1 MKFIVNGNDLSQ
13 AVMKVSKAISIK
25 TTNPIL
31 EGIKLS
37 VKGDNLT
44 LSATDLEI
52 AIEKTIVSDTFM
64 EGQIVVPGKL
74 FAEFVK
80 KLENEEQVEIVLE
93 SEGKLKIVYGTS
105 EVFLSVLSADQ
116 FPTIE
121 KTENEN
127 AFSLLQK
134 DFKDIINKTVFSCS
148 TDESRPILKGCLFEV
163 NGEELT
169 CVAID
174 GFRLAVAKKKVKNA
188 SSNFSVVVPARSLNE
203 ICRLLENDDEEITF
217 INEKN
222 KFMIEV
228 EGTVFITRLLEG
240 NFVNYKQIIPSDFI
254 TTVKVSRNG
263 FLSSLERANVVA
275 KEAKN
280 IVKLDIKENYINI
293 LANSES
299 GNINE
304 NVIINL
310 DGKDLSIAFNSKF
323 ICDAL
328 KAAGDDFVNI
338 YLNSPI
344 SPCVIKPYSGEEYL
358 YLILPIRIN
367 SWNIAKVNN

>member
-1 MKFIVNGNDLSQ
+1 MKIIVNGNDLSQ

-263 FLSSLERANVVA
+263 FLNSLERANVVA

>member
-1 MKFIVNGNDLSQ
+1 MKIIVNGNDLSQ
-13 AVMKVSKAISIK
+13 AVMKVSKAISVK
-25 TTNPIL
+25 TTNPVL

-44 LSATDLEI
+44 LSATDMEI

-80 KLENEEQVEIVLE
+80 KLENEEQVEMVLE
-93 SEGKLKIVYGTS
+93 GDGKLKIVYGTS

-116 FPTIE
+116 FPSIE
-121 KTENEN
+121 KTVNEN

-134 DFKDIINKTVFSCS
+134 DFKDSINKTVFSCS

-163 NGEELT
+163 GDGELT

-174 GFRLAVAKKKVKNA
+174 GFRLAVAKKKIKDYT
-188 SSNFSVVVPARSLNE
+188 SSFSVVVPARSLNE
-203 ICRLLENDDEEITF
+203 ICRLLENDDQEITF

-228 EGTVFITRLLEG
+228 DGTVFITRLLEG
-240 NFVNYKQIIPSDFI
+240 NFVNYKQIIPNEFI

-263 FLSSLERANVVA
+263 FLNSLERANVVA

-299 GNINE
+299 GNVNE

-310 DGKDLSIAFNSKF
+310 EGKDLSIAFNSKF

-328 KAAGDDFVNI
+328 KAAGDEFVNI

-367 SWNIAKVNN
+367 SWNIVKVNN

>member
-64 EGQIVVPGKL
+64 EGQTVVPGKI

-93 SEGKLKIVYGTS
+93 GESKLKIVYGTS

-116 FPTIE
+116 FPTII
-121 KTENEN
+121 KTEKEN

-163 NGEELT
+163 NGDELT

-188 SSNFSVVVPARSLNE
+188 SSDFSVVVPARSLNE
-203 ICRLLENDDEEITF
+203 IGRLLENDDEEITF

-254 TTVKVSRNG
+254 TTVKVSRSG

>member
-1 MKFIVNGNDLSQ
+1 MKIIVNGNDLSQ

-25 TTNPIL
+25 TTNPVL

-44 LSATDLEI
+44 LSATDLQI

-64 EGQIVVPGKL
+64 EGQTVVPGKI

-80 KLENEEQVEIVLE
+80 KLENEEQVELVLE
-93 SEGKLKIVYGTS
+93 GDGKLKIVYGSS
-105 EVFLSVLSADQ
+105 EVFLSVLPAEQ
-116 FPTIE
+116 FPSIE
-121 KTENEN
+121 KTVNEN

-134 DFKDIINKTVFSCS
+134 DFKDLINKTVFSCS

-163 NGEELT
+163 ADGELT

-174 GFRLAVAKKKVKNA
+174 GFRLAVAKKKIKDYT
-188 SSNFSVVVPARSLNE
+188 SNFSIVVPARSLNE
-203 ICRLLENDDEEITF
+203 ICRLLENDEEEITF
-217 INEKN
+217 VNEKN
-222 KFMIEV
+222 NFMIEV

-254 TTVKVSRNG
+254 TTVQVSRNG
-263 FLSSLERANVVA
+263 FLNSLERANVVA
-275 KEAKN
+275 KESKN

-293 LANSES
+293 SANSES
-299 GNINE
+299 GNVNE

-310 DGKDLSIAFNSKF
+310 EGKDLSIAFNSKF

-328 KAAGDDFVNI
+328 KAAGDEFVNI

-367 SWNIAKVNN
+367 S

>member
-1 MKFIVNGNDLSQ
+1 MKIIVNGNDLSS

-37 VKGDNLT
+37 VVGDSLT
-44 LSATDLEI
+44 LSATDMEI
-52 AIEKTIVSDTFM
+52 AIEKTILSDTFM
-64 EGQIVVPGKL
+64 EGKTVVPGKL

-80 KLENEEQVEIVLE
+80 KLENEEQVELVLE
-93 SEGKLKIVYGTS
+93 DESKLKIVYGSS
-105 EVFLSVLSADQ
+105 EVYLSVLSADQ
-116 FPTIE
+116 FPSIE
-121 KTENEN
+121 KTNKEN

-134 DFKDIINKTVFSCS
+134 DFKDIINKTAFSCS
-148 TDESRPILKGCLFEV
+148 SDESRPILKGCLFEV
-163 NGEELT
+163 NENFLT

-174 GFRLAVAKKKVKNA
+174 GFRLAVCNKKVKNA
-188 SSNFSVVVPARSLNE
+188 SSSFSVVVPARALNE
-203 ICRLLENDDEEITF
+203 ICRLLENDDQEITF
-217 INEKN
+217 INEDN

-240 NFVNYKQIIPSDFI
+240 NFVNYKQIIPTEFI
-254 TTVKVSRNG
+254 TTVRVSRNG
-263 FLSSLERANVVA
+263 FLSSLERATVVA

-280 IVKLDIKENYINI
+280 LVKLDIKENYINVS
-293 LANSES
+293 ANSES
-299 GNINE
+299 GNVNE

-310 DGKDLSIAFNSKF
+310 EGKDLSIAFNSKYL
-323 ICDAL
+323 CDAL
-328 KAAGDDFVNI
+328 KAAGDEFVNI
-338 YLNSPI
+338 YLNSAI

-367 SWNIAKVNN
+367 A